1 MSVRCLLLYVSSLTF
16 LSLSVWAQGDFAT
29 LTGSVSDKAEAVVPG
44 VKVSVTNVDTGIAR
58 SMLTTETGDYTI
70 TNLPPGHYELVAEH
84 EGFHKYRKTGIVL
97 EIGENMRADIPLELG
112 SVTESVNVTAQ
123 VAVLNT
129 ESGTIKGEVIVQQEI
144 ENLPLDGRD
153 FTDLAFLVPGVM
165 PTAQG
170 GQGSALAI
178 NGARSDSRR
187 GQRFLAS
194 AHGLVQGALGG
205 WNLSGTASFATG
217 SPITVL
223 TNGSNQNIGEFPR
236 PNRVATGIPADQPG
250 KRGVDYPWFDVNAF
264 QPVPACISVAKGCPP
279 DAYGFLPFQDGNSGR
294 NILDG
299 PGYQYI
305 NMALMKNFPVSEHKI
320 IQFRLESF
328 NIFNHP
334 NLMLPDN
341 NFNTT
346 TAGLISS
353 AVETGRGGPRVFQ
366 ASLKFMF

>member
-1 MSVRCLLLYVSSLTF
+1 VAALRPIPIFNTVNYYEFGVNSIYNAGQITLRKRGRGGLFYRLNYAYSKSIDEASQITGT
-16 LSLSVWAQGDFAT
+16 SDGGFAGAEDPRN
-29 LTGSVSDKAEAVVPG
+29 LKLERGRSDW
-44 VKVSVTNVDTGIAR
+44 DR
-58 SMLTTETGDYTI
+58 
-70 TNLPPGHYELVAEH
+70 GHV
-84 EGFHKYRKTGIVL
+84 
-97 EIGENMRADIPLELG
+97 
-112 SVTESVNVTAQ
+112 VTA
-123 VAVLNT
+123 NF
-129 ESGTIKGEVIVQQEI
+129 SW
-144 ENLPLDGRD
+144 
-153 FTDLAFLVPGVM
+153 
-165 PTAQG
+165 TAPFG
-170 GQGSALAI
+170 
-178 NGARSDSRR
+178 R
-187 GQRFLAS
+187 GQRFLGS

-217 SPITVL
+217 SPITIL

-236 PNRVATGIPADQPG
+236 PNRIAKGIPADQPG

-264 QPVPACISVAKGCPP
+264 QPVPACVSVTVGCPA
-279 DAYGFLPFQDGNSGR
+279 DAYGFLPFQDANSGR

-305 NMALMKNFPVSEHKI
+305 NMAVMKNFPVRERKI

-328 NIFNHP
+328 NIFNHA

-346 TAGLISS
+346 TAGLINK